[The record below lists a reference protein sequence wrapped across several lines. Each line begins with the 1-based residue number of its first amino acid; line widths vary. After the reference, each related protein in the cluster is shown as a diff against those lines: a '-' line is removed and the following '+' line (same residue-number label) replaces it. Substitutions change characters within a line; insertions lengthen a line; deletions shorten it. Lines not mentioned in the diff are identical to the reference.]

1 MINNMEEFPDR
12 KIFASDSPIRRC
24 TKCRKV
30 LTRDKFYKIRSTL
43 SGLDNYCKVCRKISA
58 AGNRGRFADPYRFVK
73 PAKIIIAKGNLAC
86 ICCGN
91 KNVDWLQIDHIIPV
105 KGKRKGSHT
114 STIAR
119 KIISEELSSDEFQ
132 LLCAN
137 CNFAKKDLEKCPID
151 HSLD

>member
-1 MINNMEEFPDR
+1 MRAFLLILMAGLAFTQKLLIPMDAIQTDHL
-12 KIFASDSPIRRC
+12 KAYGIAF
-24 TKCRKV
+24 
-30 LTRDKFYKIRSTL
+30 STL
-43 SGLDNYCKVCRKISA
+43 EK
-58 AGNRGRFADPYRFVK
+58 
-73 PAKIIIAKGNLAC
+73 
-86 ICCGN
+86 N